1 MGEASTTKRTA
12 RETRRTTETINME
25 TNNDNERRELE
36 ALRLSNRATRSI
48 NQLEVHRKSV
58 VREYAERVKRLR
70 KVVQSIQQREQ
81 MGLLP
86 MEGLDHVSIGEE
98 DMGLVHDPLRGL

>member
-1 MGEASTTKRTA
+1 
-12 RETRRTTETINME
+12 ME
-25 TNNDNERRELE
+25 TNDNERRELE

>member
-1 MGEASTTKRTA
+1 VEH
-12 RETRRTTETINME
+12 EPIND
-25 TNNDNERRELE
+25 TNERRELE
-36 ALRLSNRATRSI
+36 ALRLANRAARSI
-48 NQLEVHRKSV
+48 NQLEVHRKSI

-70 KVVQSIQQREQ
+70 KVIQAIQQREQ

-98 DMGLVHDPLRGL
+98 DLGLVHDPLRGL

>member
-1 MGEASTTKRTA
+1 
-12 RETRRTTETINME
+12 ME
-25 TNNDNERRELE
+25 NDNERRELE
-36 ALRLSNRATRSI
+36 ALRLANRATRSI
-48 NQLEVHRKSV
+48 NQLEIHRKSI

-86 MEGLDHVSIGEE
+86 MEGLDQVSIGEE

>member
-1 MGEASTTKRTA
+1 
-12 RETRRTTETINME
+12 ME

-86 MEGLDHVSIGEE
+86 MEGLNHVSIGEE

>member
-1 MGEASTTKRTA
+1 METT
-12 RETRRTTETINME
+12 NME

>member
-1 MGEASTTKRTA
+1 
-12 RETRRTTETINME
+12 ME

-48 NQLEVHRKSV
+48 NQLEIHRKSV

>member
-1 MGEASTTKRTA
+1 
-12 RETRRTTETINME
+12 ME
-25 TNNDNERRELE
+25 TNSDNERRELE

>member
-1 MGEASTTKRTA
+1 MD
-12 RETRRTTETINME
+12 

-48 NQLEVHRKSV
+48 NQLEIHRKSV

>member
-1 MGEASTTKRTA
+1 
-12 RETRRTTETINME
+12 ME

>member
-1 MGEASTTKRTA
+1 MD
-12 RETRRTTETINME
+12 